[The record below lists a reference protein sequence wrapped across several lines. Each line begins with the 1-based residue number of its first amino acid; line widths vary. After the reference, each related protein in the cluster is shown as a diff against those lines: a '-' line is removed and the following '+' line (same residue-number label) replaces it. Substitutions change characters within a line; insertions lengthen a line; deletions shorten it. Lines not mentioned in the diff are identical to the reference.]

1 MAQMEIVMPK
11 MGESIT
17 EATIIKWSKQVGEHI
32 GFEET
37 LLEIA
42 TDKVDS
48 EIPSPVEGILLK
60 ILFEEDTIVP
70 VGEVIA
76 IVATEGEQNEKEEL
90 KSKEPKN
97 KGIDEMNFKARNEL
111 KEIVRKEQE
120 NLSKGDKFYSP
131 LVKKIAAEENISWA
145 ELDEIKGS
153 GAKGRVSKSDLLTY
167 IENREEA
174 VSKPNYKSIDNTST
188 ENVEIIEMDRM
199 RQLIADHMVRS
210 VQTSPHVTSFLEIDV
225 TNIVNWRNEH
235 KQAYEK
241 KHGQKLTFTPIF
253 LEAVAKAIVDFPLI
267 NSSVEGKNILVK
279 KNINIGMATALPSG
293 NLIVPVIKNADQY
306 NLAEL
311 VSKVNELAN
320 NARKNKLKPEDTQNG
335 TFTLTNVGTF
345 GNTMGTPI
353 INQPQAAILSTG
365 AINKKP
371 AVLETE
377 YGDIVAIRHRMFL
390 SLSYDHRII
399 DGKLGGSFL
408 RRIGDYLEAF
418 DKRQEI

>member
-1 MAQMEIVMPK
+1 MAQLEIVMPK

-17 EATIIKWSKQVGEHI
+17 EATIIQWSKQIGEHI
-32 GFEET
+32 ALEET

-60 ILFEEDTIVP
+60 VLFEEGAVVP

-76 IVATEGEQNEKEEL
+76 IVTTEGEESDPIEGGKEI
-90 KSKEPKN
+90 K
-97 KGIDEMNFKARNEL
+97 KGIDQMNIDSNQQHKDVV
-111 KEIVRKEQE
+111 KKEQHITRRE
-120 NLSKGDKFYSP
+120 GRFYSP
-131 LVKKIAAEENISWA
+131 LVKKIAQEEGIGLD
-145 ELDEIKGS
+145 ELDQLKGS
-153 GAKGRVSKSDLLTY
+153 GTNGRVNRSDIEKYIQSRQSTISITGAKS
-167 IENREEA
+167 R
-174 VSKPNYKSIDNTST
+174 ST
-188 ENVEIIEMDRM
+188 DNVEIIEMDRM
-199 RQLIADHMVRS
+199 RQLIAEHMVRS
-210 VQTSPHVTSFLEIDV
+210 KQTSPHVTSFLEIDV
-225 TNIVNWRNEH
+225 TNIVEWREQH

-241 KHGQKLTFTPIF
+241 KYRGKLTFTPIF

-267 NSSVEGKNILVK
+267 NSSVDGKRILVK
-279 KNINIGMATALPSG
+279 KFIHIGMATALPSG
-293 NLIVPVIKNADQY
+293 NLIVPVI
-306 NLAEL
+306 
-311 VSKVNELAN
+311 N
-320 NARKNKLKPEDTQNG
+320 NANEYDLLGLVQQVNQLADKARNGKLKPEDTQDG

-377 YGDIVAIRHRMFL
+377 YGDIVAIRQRMFL

-408 RRIGDYLEAF
+408 RRVGDYLEGF
-418 DKRQEI
+418 DKHQEI

>member
-174 VSKPNYKSIDNTST
+174 VVKPNYKSIDNTST

-320 NARKNKLKPEDTQNG
+320 NARKNKLKPEDTQKWDLYFNQC
-335 TFTLTNVGTF
+335 
-345 GNTMGTPI
+345 GNLW
-353 INQPQAAILSTG
+353 QAIERQLSISHKRPFYLLGHQQKTSCLKLNMIL
-365 AINKKP
+365 
-371 AVLETE
+371 
-377 YGDIVAIRHRMFL
+377 
-390 SLSYDHRII
+390 
-399 DGKLGGSFL
+399 
-408 RRIGDYLEAF
+408 
-418 DKRQEI
+418 